1 MRMLG
6 RIVAQGLVAATLAA
20 LAATPAR
27 AAARAVEAGAPAVQC
42 VFPPGVYGIV
52 DSSGTLVGLL
62 IVYPDCRMEVYRK
75 PPGE

>member
-1 MRMLG
+1 MRMPG
-6 RIVAQGLVAATLAA
+6 RIIARGLVAATIAA
-20 LAATPAR
+20 F
-27 AAARAVEAGAPAVQC
+27 AAAPAQAMRVAEAGVPGVQC

-62 IVYPDCRMEVYRK
+62 IVYPDCRMEMYRR